1 MDEMGAQ
8 IAEKGGWSAGK
19 RVQMVVFGEAIVMW
33 EKGCLRQFLL
43 LGERKFFSSPGSKI
57 RLGSM
62 TNVTNDGVIF
72 REGEFLKKCEITSYL
87 YNIIYYIKYGHNLRC
102 FGNLAG

>member
-1 MDEMGAQ
+1 MDEMRAQ
-8 IAEKGGWSAGK
+8 IAEKGGRSAGK

-43 LGERKFFSSPGSKI
+43 LGERKIFSSPGSKI

-72 REGEFLKKCEITSYL
+72 REGEFLEKVRNNFIL
-87 YNIIYYIKYGHNLRC
+87 I
-102 FGNLAG
+102 

>member
-43 LGERKFFSSPGSKI
+43 LGERKFFPPLGAKFGS
-57 RLGSM
+57 G
-62 TNVTNDGVIF
+62 
-72 REGEFLKKCEITSYL
+72 
-87 YNIIYYIKYGHNLRC
+87 
-102 FGNLAG
+102 A

>member
-8 IAEKGGWSAGK
+8 IAEKGGWSSGK
-19 RVQMVVFGEAIVMW
+19 RGQMVVFGEAIVMW

-43 LGERKFFSSPGSKI
+43 LCQRKFFSSPGSKI

-72 REGEFLKKCEITSYL
+72 REGEFLEKVRNNFIL
-87 YNIIYYIKYGHNLRC
+87 I
-102 FGNLAG
+102 

>member
-33 EKGCLRQFLL
+33 GKGCLRQFLL
-43 LGERKFFSSPGSKI
+43 LGERKIFSSPGSKI
-57 RLGSM
+57 RLRSM
-62 TNVTNDGVIF
+62 TNVTNDGVISE
-72 REGEFLKKCEITSYL
+72 RA
-87 YNIIYYIKYGHNLRC
+87 N
-102 FGNLAG
+102 FGKSAK

>member
-1 MDEMGAQ
+1 MHSGTDTSVYSEKGQQMDEMGAQ

-43 LGERKFFSSPGSKI
+43 LYQRKIFSCPGRKNS
-57 RLGSM
+57 LGSM

-72 REGEFLKKCEITSYL
+72 REGEFLEKVRNNFIL
-87 YNIIYYIKYGHNLRC
+87 I
-102 FGNLAG
+102 

>member
-43 LGERKFFSSPGSKI
+43 LGERKFFPSPGSKI

-62 TNVTNDGVIF
+62 TNVTNDGVISERANF
-72 REGEFLKKCEITSYL
+72 WKKCEITSYL

>member
-43 LGERKFFSSPGSKI
+43 LCQRKFFSSPGSKI

-72 REGEFLKKCEITSYL
+72 REGEFLEKVRNNFIL
-87 YNIIYYIKYGHNLRC
+87 I
-102 FGNLAG
+102 